1 MHGYHFSFPLSM
13 TDHEQEYAK
22 MARQVYRTLTDQRP
36 QWEARSPAM
45 VADFEQLNNFLQAY
59 DEVSGRQGTKSAKEP
74 SDARDRAEQAAEAA
88 AGRIVRGL
96 RVLQLG
102 VRNPA
107 LAEVAGYTP
116 DVLNPLHGEE
126 LIGALNAVAAAAD
139 GVAPL
144 LANEGVTTE
153 HLQALDDAIAVYTPL
168 ASLNNSTLEQGSNLN
183 FTARQVVKGLRQ
195 VLRRLDTRIDNLRD
209 DIPSLG
215 QAYNDARAA
224 AEVGDLAEGE
234 KGPDGGIGRAAAG
247 NAYGPE
253 RPVGE

>member
-1 MHGYHFSFPLSM
+1 
-13 TDHEQEYAK
+13 

-59 DEVSGRQGTKSAKEP
+59 EEVAGRQGTKSAKES

-88 AGRIVRGL
+88 AGRVVRGL

-102 VRNPA
+102 VHNPA

-126 LIGALNAVAAAAD
+126 LVGALNAVAAAAD

-144 LANEGVTTE
+144 LANEGVTAE

-168 ASLNNSTLEQGSNLN
+168 AGLSNSDAEQGKSLDP
-183 FTARQVVKGLRQ
+183 TARQVVKGLRQ
-195 VLRRLDTRIDNLRD
+195 VLRRLDTRLDNLRD

-215 QAYNDARAA
+215 QAYNDARAS
-224 AEVGDLAEGE
+224 AEIGDLAEGE

>member
-1 MHGYHFSFPLSM
+1 M

-22 MARQVYRTLTDQRP
+22 MARQVYRVLTDQRP

-45 VADFEQLNNFLQAY
+45 AADFEQLNNFLQAY
-59 DEVSGRQGTKSAKEP
+59 DEVAGRQGEKGAKDF
-74 SDARDRAEQAAEAA
+74 SDARDRAEHAAEAA

-144 LANEGVTTE
+144 LANEGVTAE
-153 HLQALDDAIAVYTPL
+153 HLQALDDAIALYTPL
-168 ASLNNSTLEQGSNLN
+168 AGLNNSDVEQGKSLDP
-183 FTARQVVKGLRQ
+183 TARQVVKGLRQ
-195 VLRRLDTRIDNLRD
+195 VLRRLDTRLDNLRD

-215 QAYNDARAA
+215 QAYNEARAS

-234 KGPDGGIGRAAAG
+234 KGPDGGIGREAAG